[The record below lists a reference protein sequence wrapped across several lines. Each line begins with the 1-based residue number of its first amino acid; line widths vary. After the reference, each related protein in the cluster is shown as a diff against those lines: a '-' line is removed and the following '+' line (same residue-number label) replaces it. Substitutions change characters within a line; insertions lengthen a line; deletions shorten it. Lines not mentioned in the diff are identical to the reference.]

1 MMTFFYQKELNCL
14 WLFSSQA
21 AAGFQCES
29 TSTSTTTSNF
39 PSAMAPKTMKA
50 KAAMKAMKTAK
61 VMSKGGLATELA
73 DGSGLKKGEITK
85 VLDSLA
91 EIGTREVK
99 KAGKFTLPGLCMIKT
114 RKKKATLRLLFFCF
128 WRCKLWKKEGVR
140 VGLVNLYT
148 W

>member
-1 MMTFFYQKELNCL
+1 MTSFTRHGLICL
-14 WLFSSQA
+14 WLFSSQ
-21 AAGFQCES
+21 GCLVPGSES
-29 TSTSTTTSNF
+29 NILQL
-39 PSAMAPKTMKA
+39 PSPQAMAPKTMKA

-73 DGSGLKKGEITK
+73 EGSGLKKGEITK

-114 RKKKATLRLLFFCF
+114 RKKKATQRFFVLR
-128 WRCKLWKKEGVR
+128 WDIWKKGV
-140 VGLVNLYT
+140 

>member
-1 MMTFFYQKELNCL
+1 MDNSFKCMMTSFYQQIVK
-14 WLFSSQA
+14 LFVAVFLSS
-21 AAGFQCES
+21 CWVRVPVVS
-29 TSTSTTTSNF
+29 LHLHPTTTSNF

-73 DGSGLKKGEITK
+73 EGSGLKKGEITK

-114 RKKKATLRLLFFCF
+114 RKKKAFAISFFF
-128 WRCKLWKKEGVR
+128 FG
-140 VGLVNLYT
+140 
-148 W
+148 

>member
-1 MMTFFYQKELNCL
+1 VHDDIFYQQIVK
-14 WLFSSQA
+14 LFVAVFLSS
-21 AAGFQCES
+21 CCWVPVVS
-29 TSTSTTTSNF
+29 LHLHPTTTSNF

-114 RKKKATLRLLFFCF
+114 RKKKAISFFFRLDGKFGKRRGF
-128 WRCKLWKKEGVR
+128 G
-140 VGLVNLYT
+140 
-148 W
+148 